1 VKLTKLK
8 KDTKCVKSV
17 KAIIII
23 ELRMVILNFVISVMA
38 GIKHTRNDVQ
48 DVLQILADKLD
59 RKEYAKV
66 TSLMSM
72 LFVGHTFELSDDGFE
87 FINLVI
93 KTKKNQAKKLV
104 KINRQSNVIKLK
116 PRGN

>member
-1 VKLTKLK
+1 
-8 KDTKCVKSV
+8 
-17 KAIIII
+17 
-23 ELRMVILNFVISVMA
+23 MA
-38 GIKHTRNDVQ
+38 KTKHTRN
-48 DVLQILADKLD
+48 
-59 RKEYAKV
+59 
-66 TSLMSM
+66 
-72 LFVGHTFELSDDGFE
+72 DGFE

>member
-1 VKLTKLK
+1 VRRVKATITIELK
-8 KDTKCVKSV
+8 KV
-17 KAIIII
+17 
-23 ELRMVILNFVISVMA
+23 RLNFVINVMA
-38 GIKHTRNDVQ
+38 MTKNKHTRNDVQ

-72 LFVGHTFELSDDGFE
+72 LFVGHTFQLSEDGFE

-93 KTKKNQAKKLV
+93 KTKKNQGKKLV
-104 KINRQSNVIKLK
+104 KINRQSNIIKLK
-116 PRGN
+116 PRSN

>member
-1 VKLTKLK
+1 MAMTK
-8 KDTKCVKSV
+8 
-17 KAIIII
+17 
-23 ELRMVILNFVISVMA
+23 N
-38 GIKHTRNDVQ
+38 KHTRNDVQ

-72 LFVGHTFELSDDGFE
+72 LFVGHTFQLSDDGFE